1 MPTAFMPL
9 VILRD
14 MIVMFGLSVLS
25 TLYPILKVNRFQ
37 PVEAIHH
44 VYRLTSKIA
53 LTSLVRRRTR
63 SVLVMMMIAVSLWG
77 LFFYGRDL

>member
-14 MIVMFGLSVLS
+14 MIVMFGLAVLS

-44 VYRLTSKIA
+44 V
-53 LTSLVRRRTR
+53 
-63 SVLVMMMIAVSLWG
+63 
-77 LFFYGRDL
+77 